1 VKLSVTSWSFPAC
14 TLPEVAGIAK
24 ALGILAVDLGYF
36 YASALDKA
44 ALLADPEG
52 TAARLVDQGVSS
64 PCLYHLFGDTLSDRN
79 LADPR
84 SRERNIA
91 DSERVAAFCR
101 AAGIP
106 TVFVLPGV
114 CNPGQGRAEAL
125 RESAA
130 SLRALVRVAEDA
142 GVQLTVEPHVHAYL
156 ESPSLVLRLLEQ
168 VPGLKLTLDYAH
180 FVCLGYRQEDI
191 DVLAPHAAHVHLR
204 QARPGALQAK
214 GHEGTINM
222 EAMLGTLRDAGYGGW
237 LALEYVHQDYMGTLH
252 DDVLT
257 ETVRLRDRVRAW
269 MAAG

>member
-1 VKLSVTSWSFPAC
+1 
-14 TLPEVAGIAK
+14 
-24 ALGILAVDLGYF
+24 
-36 YASALDKA
+36 
-44 ALLADPEG
+44 
-52 TAARLVDQGVSS
+52 
-64 PCLYHLFGDTLSDRN
+64 
-79 LADPR
+79 
-84 SRERNIA
+84 
-91 DSERVAAFCR
+91 
-101 AAGIP
+101 
-106 TVFVLPGV
+106 VL
-114 CNPGQGRAEAL
+114 Q
-125 RESAA
+125 
-130 SLRALVRVAEDA
+130 
-142 GVQLTVEPHVHAYL
+142 
-156 ESPSLVLRLLEQ
+156 LLEQ

-222 EAMLGTLRDAGYGGW
+222 EAMLGTLRDAGYAGW